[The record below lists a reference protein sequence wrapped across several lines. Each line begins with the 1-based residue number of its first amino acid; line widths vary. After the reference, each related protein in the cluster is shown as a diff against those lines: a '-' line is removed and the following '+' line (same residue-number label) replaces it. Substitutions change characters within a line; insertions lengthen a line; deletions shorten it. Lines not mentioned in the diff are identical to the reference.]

1 MTMSRRHLVRMLTR
15 LALPLVATLAVVWTP
30 APAKAL
36 TCLEGFHYEYFD
48 AQGQLCALIDD
59 CQHYHWQGCDM
70 DLSYVTYTETT
81 VLCAPCH

>member
-1 MTMSRRHLVRMLTR
+1 MTQNRRRLTRMLTR
-15 LALPLVATLAVVWTP
+15 LALPLAATFAVLST
-30 APAKAL
+30 AHPAKAL

-70 DLSYVTYTETT
+70 DLSYAWYTEST
-81 VLCAPCH
+81 VMCSPCH